1 MISFYRGGKVS
12 MVKMEIDLSKL
23 KELRIRAGL
32 TRKEFAETIG
42 QGCLEL
48 TVYRWETGK
57 IKKPIPVYQK
67 ALVKFYKD
75 MDEK

>member
-1 MISFYRGGKVS
+1 MT
-12 MVKMEIDLSKL
+12 KMPIDLTKL
-23 KELRIRAGL
+23 KELRIKAKM

-67 ALVKFYKD
+67 ALVKFYKE
-75 MDEK
+75 MEEN

>member
-1 MISFYRGGKVS
+1 MT
-12 MVKMEIDLSKL
+12 KMPIDLTKL
-23 KELRIRAGL
+23 KELRIKAEM

-67 ALVKFYKD
+67 ALVKFYKE
-75 MDEK
+75 MGEI

>member
-1 MISFYRGGKVS
+1 
-12 MVKMEIDLSKL
+12 MVKMEIDLTKL

-32 TRKEFAETIG
+32 TRKEFAETVG
-42 QGCLEL
+42 EGCLEL

-67 ALVKFYKD
+67 ALVKFYKSIG
-75 MDEK
+75 E

>member
-1 MISFYRGGKVS
+1 MIVFYRGGKKS
-12 MVKMEIDLSKL
+12 MTKMPIDLTKL
-23 KELRIRAGL
+23 KELRIKAKM

-67 ALVKFYKD
+67 ALVKFYKE
-75 MDEK
+75 MEEN